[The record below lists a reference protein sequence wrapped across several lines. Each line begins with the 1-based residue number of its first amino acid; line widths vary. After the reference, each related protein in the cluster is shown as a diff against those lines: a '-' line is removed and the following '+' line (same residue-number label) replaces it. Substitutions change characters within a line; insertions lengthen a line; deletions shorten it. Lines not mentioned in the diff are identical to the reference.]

1 MAEIQVLP
9 GAYTEDH
16 HDADGTLFHC
26 PHYGHVRSHRFISI
40 RSSSTPR
47 LGLSIRRVD
56 SNCRRQAE
64 GAREEKERERGKE
77 EEEEAAA
84 QHHCIGRPY
93 GHSQWVW
100 GESY

>member
-1 MAEIQVLP
+1 MSGPCGVTSDEFAVSSGQR
-9 GAYTEDH
+9 GA
-16 HDADGTLFHC
+16 GTLFNLA
-26 PHYGHVRSHRFISI
+26 G
-40 RSSSTPR
+40 

-77 EEEEAAA
+77 EEEEA

-93 GHSQWVW
+93 GYFPFSLSLPYMCSTSFTFHFLI
-100 GESY
+100 Y